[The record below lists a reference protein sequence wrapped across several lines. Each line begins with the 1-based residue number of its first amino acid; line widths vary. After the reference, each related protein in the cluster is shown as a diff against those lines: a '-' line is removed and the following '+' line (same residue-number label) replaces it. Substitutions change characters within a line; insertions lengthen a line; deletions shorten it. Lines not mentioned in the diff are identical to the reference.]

1 MPGHRE
7 RRWPW
12 ITAGYTV
19 LLLVVAALTAFIY
32 DSAAPE
38 NRSDVIR
45 FAVAFVVAVI
55 LIHLR
60 SYFRGDPRWD
70 PPSPFEDA
78 LTRQPAVPKLDSG
91 FTKLREEVANSL
103 ASRSYFEKVLWPRL
117 SGLAEARGLPNE
129 LRLPASRGWWGRGWW
144 RRGPSGRAI
153 AALIAQIERG
163 R

>member
-1 MPGHRE
+1 MAVYRE

-12 ITAGYTV
+12 ITAGYAV
-19 LLLVVAALTAFIY
+19 LFLVVAALTAFIY
-32 DSAAPE
+32 DSAAAE
-38 NRSDVIR
+38 SRSDVIR

-55 LIHLR
+55 LIHIR

-78 LTRQPAVPKLDSG
+78 LIRQPAMPKLDSG
-91 FTKLREEVANSL
+91 FTKLREEVANSR

-117 SGLAEARGLPNE
+117 AALARTRGLSGD
-129 LRLPASRGWWGRGWW
+129 LPPPAARRWLG
-144 RRGPSGRAI
+144 RGPSGKSI
-153 AALIAQIERG
+153 AGLIDHIEGG